1 MQKRTATRMRVR
13 GSREMDEKI
22 AIGQTPRKSD
32 FMITF
37 SMDVHFTVGFSVV
50 ISPR

>member
-1 MQKRTATRMRVR
+1 MQKRIATRVSVR

-22 AIGQTPRKSD
+22 ANGETPRKSD

-37 SMDVHFTVGFSVV
+37 SMDAHFTAGFSVV
-50 ISPR
+50 ISPK